1 MEDEEDIFVGD
12 IVTCSV
18 KVVHENLLPENV
30 SAKDVIA
37 GTAKWNESEESEEES
52 EKTEE
57 EKGEKPKLAM
67 TIDEL
72 DEMEAHVKRLHIEPG
87 VVHSKK

>member
-18 KVVHENLLPENV
+18 KIVHENLLPENI
-30 SAKDVIA
+30 SAKDVAA
-37 GTAKWNESEESEEES
+37 GKAHLNDSEESEEED
-52 EKTEE
+52 EKAEKVEE
-57 EKGEKPKLAM
+57 EKPKVAM

-72 DEMEAHVKRLHIEPG
+72 DEMEARVKKLHLEPG
-87 VVHSKK
+87 MVYSKQ

>member
-57 EKGEKPKLAM
+57 EMGEKPKLAM

-72 DEMEAHVKRLHIEPG
+72 DEMEAHVKRLHVEPG
-87 VVHSKK
+87 VVYSKK

>member
-1 MEDEEDIFVGD
+1 MGD

-37 GTAKWNESEESEEES
+37 GTAHWNESEESEEETEKA

-57 EKGEKPKLAM
+57 EKPKVAM

-72 DEMEAHVKRLHIEPG
+72 DEMESRVKRLHLEPG
-87 VVHSKK
+87 MVYSKK

>member
-1 MEDEEDIFVGD
+1 MGD

-18 KVVHENLLPENV
+18 KIVHENLLPANV
-30 SAKDVIA
+30 SAKDVAA
-37 GTAKWNESEESEEES
+37 GTAKWNESEETEEES

-57 EKGEKPKLAM
+57 VEEVKPKVAM

-72 DEMEAHVKRLHIEPG
+72 DEMEARVKRLHIEPG
-87 VVHSKK
+87 VVYSKK

>member
-57 EKGEKPKLAM
+57 
-67 TIDEL
+67 
-72 DEMEAHVKRLHIEPG
+72 
-87 VVHSKK
+87 